1 MSNLNIHLFESSP
14 HDRSLST
21 QKWRQIKKKKIRLV
35 QMLMSSSNGNL
46 LRLASGTMGL
56 SPALTSSSPR
66 TPSAGPTSNCCEG
79 GRPLVPDP
87 LTGQFARLRTSPAIE
102 PTTKK
107 KEKMQIERAS

>member
-1 MSNLNIHLFESSP
+1 M
-14 HDRSLST
+14 
-21 QKWRQIKKKKIRLV
+21 

-66 TPSAGPTSNCCEG
+66 TPSAGPASNCCEG

-87 LTGQFARLRTSPAIE
+87 LTGQCHSARLRTSPAVQS
-102 PTTKK
+102 KK
-107 KEKMQIERAS
+107 KQKQKKRENANLNGRRD